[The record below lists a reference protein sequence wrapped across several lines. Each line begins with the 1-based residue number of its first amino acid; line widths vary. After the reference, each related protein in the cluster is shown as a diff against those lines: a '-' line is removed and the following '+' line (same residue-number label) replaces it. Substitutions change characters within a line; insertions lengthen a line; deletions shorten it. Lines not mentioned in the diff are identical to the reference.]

1 MDIDEICK
9 KIFLKLLVI
18 SLLLVIFSI
27 LISSHELKIELLI
40 FILPILGIPIIRDMG
55 REKNKGIVDNRIIWI
70 VLASVFILSVFI
82 RNYPYFGTNVPPG
95 YDPGLYKYGFD
106 TYISNLS
113 GVPESVLPGWF
124 KEMFPPGLFLLG
136 DILYVVAD
144 WGSIEF
150 ITVFTPLLCGLM
162 VFPVFSVSKRI
173 SNERGAIIST
183 VLYLLSATQYMLFEY
198 SYLRNI
204 IGLFLMLIAILLLQ
218 KERYITTAIIYA
230 ALSIYHQPHFL
241 LLSLVLLCWLLETKN
256 PKIYLTCI
264 IAAVL
269 AIPFWIPRA
278 ELLVSM
284 LNGLLSVA
292 LNNLTNDVNTQGGT
306 FLSFSK
312 YGYLSFP
319 YIMFGILGFIYML
332 LNKKR
337 DPLFY
342 FTLITSV
349 LIIFKVV
356 FFRRYLATLDILLI
370 VLAGGCIQR
379 IFFEQKKELLV
390 YGKMICLLILFT
402 GSLLLHSQMADNS
415 RLVSDNDLMDIQW
428 MADNIKS
435 ESYILTTAYDAPWVL
450 GWGKHPVIA
459 PGLFQWDK
467 YTEEEWN
474 DFLKTS
480 DSQQAVEFMSKY
492 GEDIYIYHS
501 MNIENIELS
510 KYSNKEFQLIRE
522 GKSKIYRYA
531 RPVQ

>member
-9 KIFLKLLVI
+9 KIFLKILVI

-183 VLYLLSATQYMLFEY
+183 VLYLISATQYMLFEY

-230 ALSIYHQPHFL
+230 ALTIYHQPHFL
-241 LLSLVLLCWLLETKN
+241 LLSLVLL
-256 PKIYLTCI
+256 
-264 IAAVL
+264 
-269 AIPFWIPRA
+269 
-278 ELLVSM
+278 
-284 LNGLLSVA
+284 
-292 LNNLTNDVNTQGGT
+292 
-306 FLSFSK
+306 
-312 YGYLSFP
+312 
-319 YIMFGILGFIYML
+319 
-332 LNKKR
+332 
-337 DPLFY
+337 
-342 FTLITSV
+342 
-349 LIIFKVV
+349 
-356 FFRRYLATLDILLI
+356 
-370 VLAGGCIQR
+370 
-379 IFFEQKKELLV
+379 
-390 YGKMICLLILFT
+390 
-402 GSLLLHSQMADNS
+402 
-415 RLVSDNDLMDIQW
+415 
-428 MADNIKS
+428 
-435 ESYILTTAYDAPWVL
+435 
-450 GWGKHPVIA
+450 
-459 PGLFQWDK
+459 
-467 YTEEEWN
+467 
-474 DFLKTS
+474 
-480 DSQQAVEFMSKY
+480 
-492 GEDIYIYHS
+492 
-501 MNIENIELS
+501 
-510 KYSNKEFQLIRE
+510 
-522 GKSKIYRYA
+522 
-531 RPVQ
+531 